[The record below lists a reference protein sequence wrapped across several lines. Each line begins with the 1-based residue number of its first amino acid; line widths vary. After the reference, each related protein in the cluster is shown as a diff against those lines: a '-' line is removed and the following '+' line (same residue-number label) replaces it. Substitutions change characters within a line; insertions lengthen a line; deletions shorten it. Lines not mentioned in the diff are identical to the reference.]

1 MSEFKKKFIERYV
14 ELNNGNGGAYF
25 MFCCDADESR
35 LSMRWCRNLIP
46 KEEVNTIVE
55 LGSRDGLDAI
65 WLHKHFNAEVVCW
78 ECHPELVEV
87 VKEHIQF
94 FPEVE
99 LVDKAVWSER
109 TTLEFNIVV
118 NGNVGASSVFK
129 AKNEQGRPQLEQKTV
144 SVETETLDS
153 WWHTHREGKTIDL
166 LCLDLQGAEIEALKG
181 ATSLLPN
188 VKYIIT
194 EGCRN
199 PEYEDAPTLED
210 IRGLLAEYGFQEVAN
225 NEGSYY
231 ADEHQADYLFSK
243 VGS

>member
-1 MSEFKKKFIERYV
+1 MSELKKKLVERYV
-14 ELNNGNGGAYF
+14 EFNNGNGGAYF
-25 MFCCDADESR
+25 MFCYDPDESR
-35 LSMRWCRNLIP
+35 KASEWCRNLIP
-46 KEEVNTIVE
+46 KEKVNTVVE
-55 LGSRDGLDAI
+55 LGSRDGLDAV

-78 ECHPELVEV
+78 ECHPDLVLD

-94 FPEVE
+94 FPEIE
-99 LVDKAVWSER
+99 LVDKAVWSEQ

-129 AKNEQGRPQLEQKTV
+129 ARNEKGRPQLEQKTV
-144 SVETETLDS
+144 TVETETLEA
-153 WWHTHREGKTIDL
+153 WWQTHRKGKTIDL

-210 IRGLLAEYGFQEVAN
+210 IRGFLAEYGFQEIGN
-225 NEGSYY
+225 NEGSFY

-243 VGS
+243 VIS